1 MWEVTC
7 CSCAC
12 RSPSPLQNCPGCE
25 VSLRVSKLC
34 RDAERFSRR
43 KVRVRGHSSSQHTK
57 PDRLYVFSR
66 PACRS
71 PNRERERARP
81 ALRAS
86 RSPGVTGRYLAA
98 LDPPPPARP
107 PPRRPPKGTG
117 PCPRRRGDVTCA
129 QARVQKCE
137 RPIARLLT
145 PD

>member
-1 MWEVTC
+1 M
-7 CSCAC
+7 
-12 RSPSPLQNCPGCE
+12 
-25 VSLRVSKLC
+25 
-34 RDAERFSRR
+34 
-43 KVRVRGHSSSQHTK
+43 RGHSSSQHTK

-107 PPRRPPKGTG
+107 AARPKGQDRAPEDG
-117 PCPRRRGDVTCA
+117 GM
-129 QARVQKCE
+129 
-137 RPIARLLT
+137 
-145 PD
+145 